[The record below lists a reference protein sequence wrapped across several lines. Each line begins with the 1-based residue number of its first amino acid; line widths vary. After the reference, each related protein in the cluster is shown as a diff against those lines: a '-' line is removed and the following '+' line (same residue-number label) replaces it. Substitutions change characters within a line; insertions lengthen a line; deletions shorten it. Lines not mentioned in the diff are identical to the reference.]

1 MKCAD
6 VGLWRAYLDRQLPPA
21 QIEDLAVHLTDCPS
35 CLATLGE
42 VRQNASTARDALW
55 SLAPNDTA
63 LSSDAAALA
72 RIRSGLAPVPSDGV
86 LGRVREGLASF
97 AARRLAT
104 ASVAVLAV
112 LAVMVL
118 AVVVVPPV
126 RTLAD
131 DVLQVF
137 RVKKFTTVSVDREAA
152 QVAMRMLPSPDEVG
166 TVSLD
171 SQPQMREV
179 SASEAATILGFPLR
193 VPSAIPGSVEP
204 QPKLGASEGTTA
216 TFTVDAAKLRTY
228 LGRLGEGDTAF
239 VDALNGMTVTF
250 QIPAVAVLFYAEQG
264 AASGAE
270 PGLVVVQAESPAV
283 EVPAGVDAEGL
294 RERFLNLRGI
304 PPQMLTQL
312 RSLQNWSETA
322 VLPLPEGATSRDVM
336 VDGVE
341 GVLLADGTMTGV
353 LWQKNGFIY
362 LVAGTLSADEVL
374 QVANSLR

>member
-21 QIEDLAVHLTDCPS
+21 QIEDLAVHLTDCPA
-35 CLATLGE
+35 CLAAFGE

-63 LSSDAAALA
+63 LNSDAAALA
-72 RIRSGLAPVPSDGV
+72 RMRSGLAPVPSDGV

-104 ASVAVLAV
+104 ASVAV

-193 VPSAIPGSVEP
+193 VPSAIHGSVEP

-239 VDALNGMTVTF
+239 VDALNGMAVTF

-294 RERFLNLRGI
+294 RERFLNLRSI
-304 PPQMLTQL
+304 PP
-312 RSLQNWSETA
+312 
-322 VLPLPEGATSRDVM
+322 
-336 VDGVE
+336 
-341 GVLLADGTMTGV
+341 
-353 LWQKNGFIY
+353 
-362 LVAGTLSADEVL
+362 
-374 QVANSLR
+374 

>member
-55 SLAPNDTA
+55 SLAPSGTVFC
-63 LSSDAAALA
+63 SDAAALA
-72 RIRSGLAPVPSDGV
+72 RMRSGLAPVPSDGV

-112 LAVMVL
+112 MVL

-126 RTLAD
+126 LTLAD

-137 RVKKFTTVSVDREAA
+137 RVKKFTTVSVDRATA
-152 QVAMRMLPSPDEVG
+152 GGAMSMLPSLDEMG
-166 TVSLD
+166 TLSLA
-171 SQPQMREV
+171 SQPKMKEV
-179 SASEAATILGFPLR
+179 SPSEAAAILGFPLR

-216 TFTVDAAKLRTY
+216 TYTVDAAKLRTY

-239 VDALNGMTVTF
+239 VDALNGMAVTF

-294 RERFLNLRGI
+294 RERFLNLRSI

>member
-21 QIEDLAVHLTDCPS
+21 QIESLAVHLTDCPS

-72 RIRSGLAPVPSDGV
+72 RMRPGLAPALSDGA
-86 LGRVREGLASF
+86 LGRVRAGLASF

-104 ASVAVLAV
+104 ASVAV

-137 RVKKFTTVSVDREAA
+137 RVKKFTTVSVDRATA
-152 QVAMRMLPSPDEVG
+152 GGAMSMLPSLDEMG
-166 TVSLD
+166 TLSLA
-171 SQPQMREV
+171 SQPKMKEV
-179 SASEAATILGFPLR
+179 SPSEAAAILGFPLR

-239 VDALNGMTVTF
+239 VDALNGMAVTF

-294 RERFLNLRGI
+294 RERFLNLRSI

-341 GVLLADGTMTGV
+341 GVLLADGTMIGV